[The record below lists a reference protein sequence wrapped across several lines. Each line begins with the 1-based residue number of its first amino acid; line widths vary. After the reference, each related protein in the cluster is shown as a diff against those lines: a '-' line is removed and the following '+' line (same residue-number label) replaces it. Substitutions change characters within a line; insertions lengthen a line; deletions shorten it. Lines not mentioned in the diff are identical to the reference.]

1 MTTVA
6 IVDDHSVVRIGIKY
20 VLMTDSEFKFVG
32 EADDGADAVPLVER
46 VHPDILLLDVRMPG
60 IDGISTLQAVLAK
73 FPEQKVVML
82 TMSDAEEDV
91 YQALSRGARGYVIK
105 DNSPVNIISAL
116 KTVMSGELAVS
127 EGVRSV
133 YEARKSERGLTD
145 RERNAYEARKTER
158 GLTGRE
164 KEILVLVSKG
174 CSNVEIGDMLHL
186 SPNTVKNHLKNLFES
201 LGAADRAEAVAIGIR
216 RGLIS

>member
-32 EADDGADAVPLVER
+32 EADDGADAVSLVEK
-46 VHPDILLLDVRMPG
+46 VHPDILLLDVRMPVT
-60 IDGISTLQAVLAK
+60 DGISTLQAVLAK

-91 YQALSRGARGYVIK
+91 YQALSLGARGYVIK

-133 YEARKSERGLTD
+133 YEARKSERGLT
-145 RERNAYEARKTER
+145 
-158 GLTGRE
+158 GRE

-174 CSNVEIGDMLHL
+174 CSNTEIGDILHL

>member
-6 IVDDHSVVRIGIKY
+6 IVDDHSVVRIGMKY
-20 VLMTDSEFKFVG
+20 VIMTDREFKFVG
-32 EADDGADAVPLVER
+32 EADDGAEAVSLVEK

-60 IDGISTLQAVLAK
+60 TGGIAALKSVREK
-73 FPEQKVVML
+73 FPDQKVVML
-82 TMSDAEEDV
+82 TMSDSEEDV
-91 YQALSRGARGYVIK
+91 YQAITLGARGYVIK
-105 DNSPVNIISAL
+105 DNSPVNIIGAL
-116 KTVMSGELAVS
+116 KKVMAGELAVS
-127 EGVRSV
+127 DAVRSA
-133 YEARKSERGLTD
+133 YEARKS
-145 RERNAYEARKTER
+145 ER

-174 CSNVEIGDMLHL
+174 CSNTEIGDI
-186 SPNTVKNHLKNLFES
+186 LKNLFES

>member
-6 IVDDHSVVRIGIKY
+6 IVDDHSVVRIGMKY
-20 VLMTDSEFKFVG
+20 VIMTDREFKFVG
-32 EADDGADAVPLVER
+32 EADDGAEAVSLVEK

-60 IDGISTLQAVLAK
+60 TGGIAALKSVREK
-73 FPEQKVVML
+73 FPDQKVVML

-91 YQALSRGARGYVIK
+91 YKAITLGARGYVIK
-105 DNSPVNIISAL
+105 DNSPVNIIGAL
-116 KTVMSGELAVS
+116 KKVMAGELAVS
-127 EGVRSV
+127 DAVRSA
-133 YEARKSERGLTD
+133 YEARKS
-145 RERNAYEARKTER
+145 ER

-174 CSNVEIGDMLHL
+174 CSNAEIGDILHL
-186 SPNTVKNHLKNLFES
+186 SPNTVKNHLKNLFEA
-201 LGAADRAEAVAIGIR
+201 LGAADRAEAVAIGLR

>member
-6 IVDDHSVVRIGIKY
+6 IVDDHSVVRMGMKY
-20 VLMTDSEFKFVG
+20 VLMTDKEFKFVG
-32 EADDGADAVPLVER
+32 EADDGAEAVSLVEKFS
-46 VHPDILLLDVRMPG
+46 PDILLLDVRMPG
-60 IDGISTLQAVLAK
+60 TDGIAALRLVREK
-73 FPEQKVVML
+73 FPDQRVVML

-91 YQALSRGARGYVIK
+91 YQALTLGARGYVIK
-105 DNSPVNIISAL
+105 DNSPGNIIGAL
-116 KTVMSGELAVS
+116 KKVMAGELAVS
-127 EGVRSV
+127 DAVRSA
-133 YEARKSERGLTD
+133 YEARKS
-145 RERNAYEARKTER
+145 ER

-174 CSNVEIGDMLHL
+174 CSNAEIGDILHL
-186 SPNTVKNHLKNLFES
+186 SPNTVKNHLKNLFEA

>member
-6 IVDDHSVVRIGIKY
+6 IVDDHSVVRIGMKY
-20 VLMTDSEFKFVG
+20 VIMTDREFKFVG
-32 EADDGADAVPLVER
+32 EADDGAEAVSLVEK

-60 IDGISTLQAVLAK
+60 TDGIAALRLVREK
-73 FPEQKVVML
+73 FPDQRVVML

-91 YQALSRGARGYVIK
+91 YQALSLGACGYVIK
-105 DNSPVNIISAL
+105 DNSPGNIIGAL

-127 EGVRSV
+127 ESVRSV
-133 YEARKSERGLTD
+133 YEARKS
-145 RERNAYEARKTER
+145 ER

-174 CSNVEIGDMLHL
+174 CSNAEIGDILHL
-186 SPNTVKNHLKNLFES
+186 SPNTVKNHLKNLFET

>member
-6 IVDDHSVVRIGIKY
+6 IVDDHSVVRIGMKY
-20 VLMTDSEFKFVG
+20 VIMTDREFKFVG
-32 EADDGADAVPLVER
+32 EADDGAEAVSLVER

-60 IDGISTLQAVLAK
+60 TDGIAALKSVREK
-73 FPEQKVVML
+73 FPNQKVVML

-91 YQALSRGARGYVIK
+91 YQALSLGARGYVIK

-127 EGVRSV
+127 ESVRSV
-133 YEARKSERGLTD
+133 YEARKS
-145 RERNAYEARKTER
+145 ER

>member
-6 IVDDHSVVRIGIKY
+6 IVDDHSVVRIGMKY
-20 VLMTDSEFKFVG
+20 VIMTDREFKFVG

-60 IDGISTLQAVLAK
+60 TDGIAALKSVREK
-73 FPEQKVVML
+73 FPNQKVVML

-91 YQALSRGARGYVIK
+91 YQALSLGARGYVIK
-105 DNSPVNIISAL
+105 DNSPGNIIGAL

-127 EGVRSV
+127 ESVRSV
-133 YEARKSERGLTD
+133 YEARKS
-145 RERNAYEARKTER
+145 ER

>member
-6 IVDDHSVVRIGIKY
+6 IVDDHSVVRIGMKY
-20 VLMTDSEFKFVG
+20 VIMTDREFKFVG
-32 EADDGADAVPLVER
+32 EADDGAEAVSLVEK

-60 IDGISTLQAVLAK
+60 TGGIAALKSVREK
-73 FPEQKVVML
+73 FPDQKVVML
-82 TMSDAEEDV
+82 TMSDSEEDV
-91 YQALSRGARGYVIK
+91 YQAITLGARGYVIK
-105 DNSPVNIISAL
+105 DNSPVNIIGAL
-116 KTVMSGELAVS
+116 KKVMAGELAVS
-127 EGVRSV
+127 DAVRSA
-133 YEARKSERGLTD
+133 YDARK
-145 RERNAYEARKTER
+145 AER

-174 CSNVEIGDMLHL
+174 CSNAEIGDILHL
-186 SPNTVKNHLKNLFES
+186 SPNTVKNHLKNLFEA

>member
-60 IDGISTLQAVLAK
+60 TDGISTLKAVLAK

-91 YQALSRGARGYVIK
+91 YQALSLGARGYVIK
-105 DNSPVNIISAL
+105 DNSPVNIINAL

-127 EGVRSV
+127 ESVRSV

-145 RERNAYEARKTER
+145 RE
-158 GLTGRE
+158 
-164 KEILVLVSKG
+164 KEILILVSKG

>member
-1 MTTVA
+1 MNY
-6 IVDDHSVVRIGIKY
+6 HSVVRIGIKY
-20 VLMTDSEFKFVG
+20 VLMTDSEFQLVG
-32 EADDGADAVPLVER
+32 EADDGAEAVSLVEK

-60 IDGISTLQAVLAK
+60 TDGIAALKSVREK
-73 FPEQKVVML
+73 FPNQKVVML

-91 YQALSRGARGYVIK
+91 YQALSLGARGYVIK

-145 RERNAYEARKTER
+145 RE
-158 GLTGRE
+158 
-164 KEILVLVSKG
+164 KEILILVSKG

>member
-60 IDGISTLQAVLAK
+60 TDGISTLQAVLAK

-91 YQALSRGARGYVIK
+91 YQALSLGARGYVIK
-105 DNSPVNIISAL
+105 DNSPDKIIGAL

-145 RERNAYEARKTER
+145 RE
-158 GLTGRE
+158 
-164 KEILVLVSKG
+164 KEILLLVSKG
-174 CSNVEIGDMLHL
+174 CSNVEIGDVLHL
-186 SPNTVKNHLKNLFES
+186 SPNTVKNHLKNLFETI
-201 LGAADRAEAVAIGIR
+201 GAADRAEAVAIGIR
-216 RGLIS
+216 RGHIS

>member
-6 IVDDHSVVRIGIKY
+6 IVDDHSVVRMGMKY
-20 VLMTDSEFKFVG
+20 VLMTDKEFKFVG
-32 EADDGADAVPLVER
+32 EADDGAEAVTLVDKFS
-46 VHPDILLLDVRMPG
+46 PDILLLDVRMPG
-60 IDGISTLQAVLAK
+60 TDGIAALRLVREK
-73 FPEQKVVML
+73 FPDQRVVML

-91 YQALSRGARGYVIK
+91 YQALTLGARGYVIK
-105 DNSPVNIISAL
+105 DNSPGNIIGAL
-116 KTVMSGELAVS
+116 RKVMSGELAVS
-127 EGVRSV
+127 DAVRS
-133 YEARKSERGLTD
+133 
-145 RERNAYEARKTER
+145 AYEARKAER
-158 GLTGRE
+158 GLTERE

-174 CSNVEIGDMLHL
+174 CSNTEIGDILHL

>member
-6 IVDDHSVVRIGIKY
+6 IVDDHSVVRMGMKY
-20 VLMTDSEFKFVG
+20 VLMTDKEFKFVG
-32 EADDGADAVPLVER
+32 EADDGAEAVSLVEKFS
-46 VHPDILLLDVRMPG
+46 PDILLLDVRMPG
-60 IDGISTLQAVLAK
+60 TDGIAALRLVREK
-73 FPEQKVVML
+73 FPDQRVVML

-91 YQALSRGARGYVIK
+91 YQALTLGARGYVIK
-105 DNSPVNIISAL
+105 DNSPGNIIGAL
-116 KTVMSGELAVS
+116 KKVMAGELAVS
-127 EGVRSV
+127 DAVRSA
-133 YEARKSERGLTD
+133 YEARKS
-145 RERNAYEARKTER
+145 ER

-174 CSNVEIGDMLHL
+174 CSNAEIGDILHL

>member
-6 IVDDHSVVRIGIKY
+6 IVDDHSVVRIGMKY
-20 VLMTDSEFKFVG
+20 VIMTDTDFKFVG
-32 EADDGADAVPLVER
+32 EADDGAEAVSLVEK

-60 IDGISTLQAVLAK
+60 TGGIAALKSVREK
-73 FPEQKVVML
+73 FPDQKVVML

-91 YQALSRGARGYVIK
+91 YQAITLGARGYVIK
-105 DNSPVNIISAL
+105 DNSPVNIIGAL
-116 KTVMSGELAVS
+116 KKVMAGDLAVS
-127 EGVRSV
+127 DAVRSA
-133 YEARKSERGLTD
+133 YEARKS
-145 RERNAYEARKTER
+145 ER

-174 CSNVEIGDMLHL
+174 CSNAEIGDILHL
-186 SPNTVKNHLKNLFES
+186 SPNTVKNHLKNLFEV
-201 LGAADRAEAVAIGIR
+201 LGAADRAEAVAIGLR

>member
-6 IVDDHSVVRIGIKY
+6 IVDDHSVVRMGMKY
-20 VLMTDSEFKFVG
+20 VLMTDKEFKFVG
-32 EADDGADAVPLVER
+32 EADDGAEAVTLVEKFS
-46 VHPDILLLDVRMPG
+46 PDILLLDVRMPG
-60 IDGISTLQAVLAK
+60 TDGIAALRLVREK
-73 FPEQKVVML
+73 FPDQRVVML

-91 YQALSRGARGYVIK
+91 YQALTLGARGYVIK
-105 DNSPVNIISAL
+105 DNSPGNIIGAL
-116 KTVMSGELAVS
+116 RKVMSGELAVS
-127 EGVRSV
+127 DAVRS
-133 YEARKSERGLTD
+133 
-145 RERNAYEARKTER
+145 AYEARKAER
-158 GLTGRE
+158 GLTERE

-174 CSNVEIGDMLHL
+174 CSNTEIGDILHL

>member
-20 VLMTDSEFKFVG
+20 VLMTDSEFQLVG

-60 IDGISTLQAVLAK
+60 TDGISTLQAVLAK

-91 YQALSRGARGYVIK
+91 YQAISLGARGYVIK
-105 DNSPVNIISAL
+105 DNSPVNIIGAL
-116 KTVMSGELAVS
+116 KKVMAGDLAVS
-127 EGVRSV
+127 DAVRSA
-133 YEARKSERGLTD
+133 YEARKS
-145 RERNAYEARKTER
+145 ER

-174 CSNVEIGDMLHL
+174 CSNTEIGDILHL
-186 SPNTVKNHLKNLFES
+186 SPNTVKNHLKNLFEA
-201 LGAADRAEAVAIGIR
+201 LGAADRAEAVAIGLR

>member
-6 IVDDHSVVRIGIKY
+6 IVDDHSVVRIGMKY
-20 VLMTDSEFKFVG
+20 VIMTDREFKFVG
-32 EADDGADAVPLVER
+32 EADDGAEAVSLVEK

-60 IDGISTLQAVLAK
+60 TGGIAALKSVREK
-73 FPEQKVVML
+73 FPDQKVVML

-91 YQALSRGARGYVIK
+91 YQAITLGARGYVIK
-105 DNSPVNIISAL
+105 DNSPVNIIGAL
-116 KTVMSGELAVS
+116 KKVMVGELAVS
-127 EGVRSV
+127 DAVRSA
-133 YEARKSERGLTD
+133 YEARKS
-145 RERNAYEARKTER
+145 ER

-174 CSNVEIGDMLHL
+174 CSNAEIGDILHL
-186 SPNTVKNHLKNLFES
+186 SPNTVKNHLKNLFEA
-201 LGAADRAEAVAIGIR
+201 LGAADRAEAVAIGLR

>member
-32 EADDGADAVPLVER
+32 EADDGAEAVSLVEK

-60 IDGISTLQAVLAK
+60 TGGIAALKSVREK
-73 FPEQKVVML
+73 FPDQKVVML

-91 YQALSRGARGYVIK
+91 YQAITLGARGYVIK
-105 DNSPVNIISAL
+105 DNSPVNIIGAL
-116 KTVMSGELAVS
+116 KKVMAGELAVS
-127 EGVRSV
+127 DAVRSA
-133 YEARKSERGLTD
+133 YEARKS
-145 RERNAYEARKTER
+145 ER

-174 CSNVEIGDMLHL
+174 CSNAEIGDILHL

>member
-6 IVDDHSVVRIGIKY
+6 IVDDHSVVRMGMKY
-20 VLMTDSEFKFVG
+20 VLMTDKEFKFVG
-32 EADDGADAVPLVER
+32 EADDGAEAVTLVDKFR
-46 VHPDILLLDVRMPG
+46 PDILLLDVRMPG
-60 IDGISTLQAVLAK
+60 TDGIAALRLVREK
-73 FPEQKVVML
+73 FPDQRVVML

-91 YQALSRGARGYVIK
+91 YQAITLGARGYVIK
-105 DNSPVNIISAL
+105 DNSPVNIIGAL
-116 KTVMSGELAVS
+116 KKVMAGDLAVS
-127 EGVRSV
+127 DAVRSA
-133 YEARKSERGLTD
+133 YEARKS
-145 RERNAYEARKTER
+145 ER

-174 CSNVEIGDMLHL
+174 CSNAEIGDMLHL
-186 SPNTVKNHLKNLFES
+186 SPNTVKNHLKNLFEA

>member
-6 IVDDHSVVRIGIKY
+6 IVDDHSVVRMGMKY
-20 VLMTDSEFKFVG
+20 VLMTDTDFKFVG
-32 EADDGADAVPLVER
+32 EADDGAEAAALVAR

-60 IDGISTLQAVLAK
+60 TGGIAALKEVRAK
-73 FPEQKVVML
+73 FPDQRVVML

-91 YQALSRGARGYVIK
+91 YQALTLGARGYVIK
-105 DNSPVNIISAL
+105 DNSPVNIIGAL
-116 KTVMSGELAVS
+116 KTVMAGELAIS
-127 EGVRSV
+127 ESVRSV
-133 YEARKSERGLTD
+133 YEARKS
-145 RERNAYEARKTER
+145 ER

-174 CSNVEIGDMLHL
+174 CSNAEIGDILHL
-186 SPNTVKNHLKNLFES
+186 SPNTVKNHLKNLFEA
-201 LGAADRAEAVAIGIR
+201 LGAADRAEAVAIGLR

>member
-60 IDGISTLQAVLAK
+60 TDGVSTLQAVLAK

-91 YQALSRGARGYVIK
+91 YQALSLGARGYVIK

-145 RERNAYEARKTER
+145 RE
-158 GLTGRE
+158 
-164 KEILVLVSKG
+164 KEILILVSKG

>member
-20 VLMTDSEFKFVG
+20 VLMTDSEFQLVG
-32 EADDGADAVPLVER
+32 EADDGAEAVSLVEK

-60 IDGISTLQAVLAK
+60 TDGVAALKSVREK
-73 FPEQKVVML
+73 FPNQKVVML

-91 YQALSRGARGYVIK
+91 YQALTLGARGYVIK
-105 DNSPVNIISAL
+105 DNSPGDIIGAL
-116 KTVMSGELAVS
+116 RKVMSGELAVS
-127 EGVRSV
+127 DAVRSA
-133 YEARKSERGLTD
+133 YEARKS
-145 RERNAYEARKTER
+145 ER

-174 CSNVEIGDMLHL
+174 CSNAEIGDILHL

>member
-6 IVDDHSVVRIGIKY
+6 IVDDHSVVRIGMKY
-20 VLMTDSEFKFVG
+20 VIMTDREFKFVG
-32 EADDGADAVPLVER
+32 EADDGAEAVSLVEK

-60 IDGISTLQAVLAK
+60 TGGIAALKSVREK
-73 FPEQKVVML
+73 FPDQKVVML

-91 YQALSRGARGYVIK
+91 YQALSLGACGYVIK
-105 DNSPVNIISAL
+105 DNSPGNIIGAL

-127 EGVRSV
+127 ESVRSV
-133 YEARKSERGLTD
+133 YEARKS
-145 RERNAYEARKTER
+145 ER

-174 CSNVEIGDMLHL
+174 CSNAEIGDILHL
-186 SPNTVKNHLKNLFES
+186 SPNTVKNHLKNLFET

>member
-6 IVDDHSVVRIGIKY
+6 IVDDHSVVRMGMKY
-20 VLMTDSEFKFVG
+20 VLMTDKEFKFVG
-32 EADDGADAVPLVER
+32 EADDGAEAVSLVEKFS
-46 VHPDILLLDVRMPG
+46 PDILLLDVRMPG
-60 IDGISTLQAVLAK
+60 TDGIAALRLVREK
-73 FPEQKVVML
+73 FPDQRVVML

-91 YQALSRGARGYVIK
+91 YQALTLGARGYVIK
-105 DNSPVNIISAL
+105 DNSPGNIIGAL
-116 KTVMSGELAVS
+116 RKVMSGELAVS
-127 EGVRSV
+127 DAVRS
-133 YEARKSERGLTD
+133 
-145 RERNAYEARKTER
+145 AYEARKAER
-158 GLTGRE
+158 GLTERE

-174 CSNVEIGDMLHL
+174 CSSTEIGDILHL

>member
-20 VLMTDSEFKFVG
+20 VLMTDSEFQLVG
-32 EADDGADAVPLVER
+32 EADDGAEAVSLVER

-60 IDGISTLQAVLAK
+60 TDGIAALKAVREK
-73 FPEQKVVML
+73 FPDQKVVML

-91 YQALSRGARGYVIK
+91 YQALSLGACGYVIK

-145 RERNAYEARKTER
+145 RE
-158 GLTGRE
+158 

-174 CSNVEIGDMLHL
+174 CSNTEIGDILSL
-186 SPNTVKNHLKNLFES
+186 SPNTVKNHLKNLFEAI
-201 LGAADRAEAVAIGIR
+201 GASDRAEAVAIGIR

>member
-6 IVDDHSVVRIGIKY
+6 IVDDHSVVRIGMKY
-20 VLMTDSEFKFVG
+20 VIMTDREFKFVG
-32 EADDGADAVPLVER
+32 EADDGAEAVSLVEK

-60 IDGISTLQAVLAK
+60 TGGIAALKSVREK
-73 FPEQKVVML
+73 FPDQKVVML
-82 TMSDAEEDV
+82 TMSDSEEDV
-91 YQALSRGARGYVIK
+91 YQAITLGARGYVIK
-105 DNSPVNIISAL
+105 DNSPVNIIGAL
-116 KTVMSGELAVS
+116 KKVMAGELAVS
-127 EGVRSV
+127 DAVRSA
-133 YEARKSERGLTD
+133 YEARKS
-145 RERNAYEARKTER
+145 ER

-174 CSNVEIGDMLHL
+174 CSNAEIGDILHL
-186 SPNTVKNHLKNLFES
+186 SPNTVKNHLKNLFEA

>member
-6 IVDDHSVVRIGIKY
+6 IVDDHSVVRMGMKY
-20 VLMTDSEFKFVG
+20 VLMTDKEFKFVG
-32 EADDGADAVPLVER
+32 EADDGAEAVTLVDKFR
-46 VHPDILLLDVRMPG
+46 PDILLLDVRMPG
-60 IDGISTLQAVLAK
+60 TDGIAALRLVREK
-73 FPEQKVVML
+73 FPDQRVVML

-91 YQALSRGARGYVIK
+91 YQALTLGARGYVIK
-105 DNSPVNIISAL
+105 DNSPVNIIGAL
-116 KTVMSGELAVS
+116 RKVMSGELAVS
-127 EGVRSV
+127 DAVRSA
-133 YEARKSERGLTD
+133 YEARKS
-145 RERNAYEARKTER
+145 ER

-174 CSNVEIGDMLHL
+174 CSNAEIGDMLHL

>member
-6 IVDDHSVVRIGIKY
+6 IVDDHSVVRIGMKY
-20 VLMTDSEFKFVG
+20 VIMTDREFKFVG
-32 EADDGADAVPLVER
+32 EADDGAEAVSLVEK

-60 IDGISTLQAVLAK
+60 TGGIAALKSVREK
-73 FPEQKVVML
+73 FPDQKVVML

-91 YQALSRGARGYVIK
+91 YQAITLGARGYVIK
-105 DNSPVNIISAL
+105 DNSPVNIIGAL
-116 KTVMSGELAVS
+116 KKVMAGELAVS
-127 EGVRSV
+127 DAVRSA
-133 YEARKSERGLTD
+133 YEARKS
-145 RERNAYEARKTER
+145 ER

-174 CSNVEIGDMLHL
+174 CSNAEIGDILHL